1 MNGAEKI
8 SSFMYNELVRLAI
21 ANLLAHFYFWGG
33 YSVND
38 RYTDKTAFIYP
49 YQLHGIWT
57 KRFYSG
63 QCMLLLYLSPFLF
76 DGAKENCSEV
86 YCFLCNHCGYTAA
99 LFLFAAGD

>member
-21 ANLLAHFYFWGG
+21 ANLLAH
-33 YSVND
+33 
-38 RYTDKTAFIYP
+38 KTAFIYP